1 MHLVL
6 ASRPLSMGQVAHEHR
21 GEGISAPLET
31 WPLAIRPAPDGERQA
46 GHAGRLNKPM
56 WYSCLAL
63 PGDAGTLLGRMSL
76 MSQLCGS
83 GHCAGKALCFSRER
97 SSPEQE
103 PPKGQGGTGSVWLFF
118 FFHIYFFFLGNRQ
131 ISEGFGLV
139 CLFVFPGS
147 RLFGSI
153 PSKHSAVP
161 VLSAFAR
168 PASAAVSVAACFCA
182 IWGNPLRQAAQ
193 R

>member
-1 MHLVL
+1 MVFLPGIARGCRDL
-6 ASRPLSMGQVAHEHR
+6 AGADVPHE
-21 GEGISAPLET
+21 
-31 WPLAIRPAPDGERQA
+31 PALWVWSLC
-46 GHAGRLNKPM
+46 HCLGRLSAFQERDLLLNK
-56 WYSCLAL
+56 SHQKDRVVLEVF
-63 PGDAGTLLGRMSL
+63 G
-76 MSQLCGS
+76 
-83 GHCAGKALCFSRER
+83 
-97 SSPEQE
+97 
-103 PPKGQGGTGSVWLFF
+103 VFF
-118 FFHIYFFFLGNRQ
+118 FFFPHLFFFLGNRQ